1 MENEQANKEYEHL
14 LNWQTEKS
22 AEIMERL
29 NEEGIIESDLSWND
43 DDIQELRVLKEE
55 FNNRFTALKEKYSM

>member
-29 NEEGIIESDLSWND
+29 NEEGMIESDLSWND
-43 DDIQELRVLKEE
+43 DDI
-55 FNNRFTALKEKYSM
+55 